1 MPQGKGT
8 YGDQVGRPPKKSSG
22 FKMKGFSAFTKHVPG
37 HEETSPQYSLGFTHA
52 PREGKKMNPTITRTR
67 GLVRKENE
75 SLGELL
81 KRAQKAGLTKFAEK
95 IKAQMDKG
103 YDKYSQLNPTNPEK
117 D

>member
-37 HEETSPQYSLGFTHA
+37 HEETSPHA

-95 IKAQMDKG
+95 IQAQMDKG
-103 YDKYSQLNPTNPEK
+103 YDKYSQLNPTNQEK